1 MERKINLE
9 LRRTIDNENDILIV
23 LTDISKDNVSKFM
36 KEYDLKDFTG
46 YDENDTNEV
55 SFYNKL
61 IEDFD
66 AEYDDDLADMIE
78 LLIQQVKG
86 D

>member
-23 LTDISKDNVSKFM
+23 LTDVSKDNVSKFM
-36 KEYDLKDFTG
+36 KKYDLRDFTG
-46 YDENDTNEV
+46 YDENDTNKV

-66 AEYDDDLADMIE
+66 AEYDEDLADMLE